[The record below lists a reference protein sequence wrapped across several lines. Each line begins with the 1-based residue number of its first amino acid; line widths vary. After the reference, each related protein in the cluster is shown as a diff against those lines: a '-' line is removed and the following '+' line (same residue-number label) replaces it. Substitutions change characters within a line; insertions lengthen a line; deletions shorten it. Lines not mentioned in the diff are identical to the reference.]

1 MAENTENT
9 KQSDDYEY
17 LKTSDTS
24 EKLDNSN
31 ESKQFELYENS
42 NNSEDGSQGAEAVER
57 RLPLLARLVAVFTA
71 PSRLAAS
78 VKEKPDFI
86 IPLII
91 STVITLLYTWAS
103 LPAIRQMLMA
113 DPQLAQ
119 IPEDQLAMVFK
130 IQGITTLVGGVFGTI
145 IAALIGALVVHL
157 VAKMLKG
164 KGRFVHAF
172 SIIAYSTLIGALGAV
187 VRLIMYF
194 AIPGAD
200 FLRMQTSLAV
210 AMPDAPITDPVY
222 LLLAQL
228 DLFSLWSLVFVGIG
242 MSVCYGLSR
251 KQGYLVAFIPW
262 GLYVAATTIITAL
275 FA

>member
-1 MAENTENT
+1 MPENYENTEN
-9 KQSDDYEY
+9 KEQSDFSEV
-17 LKTSDTS
+17 LETSDYSKVS
-24 EKLDNSN
+24 EQL
-31 ESKQFELYENS
+31 ETFENS
-42 NNSEDGSQGAEAVER
+42 NNSEESLSEEAGGPR
-57 RLPLLARLVAVFTA
+57 MALPARLLAVFSA
-71 PSRLAAS
+71 PARLAAS
-78 VKEKPDFI
+78 LKSKPDFI
-86 IPLII
+86 FPLLI

-119 IPEDQLAMVFK
+119 IPEDQLATVFK
-130 IQGITTLVGGVFGTI
+130 IQGITTMVGGVFGTI

-157 VAKMLKG
+157 IAKLLRG
-164 KGRFVHAF
+164 KGRYVHAF

-187 VRLIMYF
+187 VRLLMYF

-200 FLRMQTSLAV
+200 FLRVQTSLAV

-228 DLFSLWSLVFVGIG
+228 DLFSLWSLVVVAIG
-242 MSVCYGLSR
+242 VSVCYGLSR

-262 GLYVAATTIITAL
+262 GLYVAATTIITAI